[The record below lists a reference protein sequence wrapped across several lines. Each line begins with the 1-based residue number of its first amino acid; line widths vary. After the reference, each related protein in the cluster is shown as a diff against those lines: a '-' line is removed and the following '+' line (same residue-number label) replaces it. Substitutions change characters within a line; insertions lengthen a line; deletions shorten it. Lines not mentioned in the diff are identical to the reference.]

1 MDGMHDV
8 GGKQGFGKVK
18 HRPDAQVFH
27 ADWEVRA
34 NALYS
39 LAVKCGGFNRD

>member
-18 HRPDAQVFH
+18 HRRDAQVFH

-34 NALYS
+34 
-39 LAVKCGGFNRD
+39 